1 MDTSSEIM
9 SLTIK
14 FGAKSIA
21 LSLPA
26 SSKVSDMMLQLQTA
40 TDVLPRVQKLIFKG
54 KVLTPDLTLKNAQ
67 LTNGSKIMLMAA
79 AGFQS
84 QFPVRSSSPI
94 KRKSS
99 PPKRSTPFKQIPV
112 KSTGF
117 DESRL
122 KAWKQTGVVSLRDS
136 GLQEVP
142 ITVWDLQSAVRVM
155 DVGGNCLSAF
165 PSNVKSLTNIQR
177 LRLSGNQLKSDS
189 ISWQSFLL
197 LSRLAVL
204 AIDHNLLS
212 TIPPEIGLLTSLRCL
227 SVSHNKLTSVPSD
240 IGNLVSL
247 ETLDLSYN
255 CLEEVPSSLGS
266 CTKISE
272 INLTR
277 NRLKSIPA
285 SWSQISFLK
294 ANLLSYAPVF
304 LW

>member
-136 GLQEVP
+136 GLQGW
-142 ITVWDLQSAVRVM
+142 IGSSYY
-155 DVGGNCLSAF
+155 CLGSPVCCAGDGCWW
-165 PSNVKSLTNIQR
+165 K
-177 LRLSGNQLKSDS
+177 
-189 ISWQSFLL
+189 LL
-197 LSRLAVL
+197 
-204 AIDHNLLS
+204 
-212 TIPPEIGLLTSLRCL
+212 IGLSFQCQ
-227 SVSHNKLTSVPSD
+227 
-240 IGNLVSL
+240 
-247 ETLDLSYN
+247 ELDKY
-255 CLEEVPSSLGS
+255 
-266 CTKISE
+266 TE
-272 INLTR
+272 I
-277 NRLKSIPA
+277 A
-285 SWSQISFLK
+285 FEWQ
-294 ANLLSYAPVF
+294 PVEK
-304 LW
+304 